1 MTGGGSTPHCSGEQK
16 ARMARSLGGGGIR
29 PLGHFTTGE
38 KMSIES
44 IEQLIK
50 AEVDKRLA
58 ASIEQH
64 AMAQTEMPFVI
75 LRSYSSG
82 VFAGWLVRQD
92 GHEAELRNSRFCREW
107 NTSGNGDC
115 NDLALD
121 GLAPGKSQSISRKI
135 YRRVVVDD
143 FEIIYATT
151 ACCQSFEALSD

>member
-1 MTGGGSTPHCSGEQK
+1 MST
-16 ARMARSLGGGGIR
+16 
-29 PLGHFTTGE
+29 
-38 KMSIES
+38 ES

-50 AEVDKRLA
+50 AEVDKRVAAAIGPGALA
-58 ASIEQH
+58 KN
-64 AMAQTEMPFVI
+64 TEGMPFVI
-75 LRSYSSG
+75 VRSYSSG
-82 VFAGWLVRQD
+82 VFAGWLVGHD
-92 GHEAELRNSRFCREW
+92 GHEVELLNSRFCREW

-121 GLAPGKSQSISRKI
+121 GLSPGKSQSIGRKI